1 MMLIFAIIVAPVVA
15 VLLLAGLPSLVDR
28 MAQKSSGR
36 DTEYDHLIAVFARR
50 RQMEAGLALDMAFDA
65 ASWRVSEYSRE
76 DGRSAGGQGT
86 LSRRPS

>member
-1 MMLIFAIIVAPVVA
+1 MLIFAISIAPVVS
-15 VLLLAGLPSLVDR
+15 VLLLAVLTSLLDR
-28 MAQKSSGR
+28 MTQKSSGI
-36 DTEYDHLIAVFARR
+36 DTEYDRLIAIFARR
-50 RQMEAGLALDMAFDA
+50 RQMEAGLALETALDA